1 MTTQAISVPR
11 PDAGPDAG
19 PGRGGFGGLVRAEWT
34 KFRSVRGWVIGM
46 ILAAL
51 LTIFLGVFAA
61 ANASIGCQINGGP
74 PKSGKACLPYIPHG
88 PGGEIVTDSFYFA
101 RQPLAGNGT
110 ITVRVISLS
119 GKHVNLG
126 SGGPVQ
132 VGSGDL
138 VPGLAEWAK
147 AGIIVKQ
154 STRQGSAYAAMMV
167 TDGHGVQ
174 MQYNFTGDTAGMP
187 GAVSAANPRWLR
199 LTRSGDTITGYDSA
213 DGTRWTQVGTV
224 RLTGLPSTVQV
235 GMFATSPGY
244 TVTQDSFGG
253 SGSTGGPAQA
263 TGVFDHVSLS
273 GGAPGSTWTGTAV
286 GGGGA
291 VGGGPG
297 PGPVPGGGPAPFTRS
312 GGTFTLTGSGDIAP
326 VTPGPNSPLPTV
338 TIGQSLTGAFLG
350 LIAIVMVAAMFF
362 STEYRRGLIRITLAA
377 TPRRGAV
384 LAAKAVVI
392 GAVAFVT
399 GLVAAVVSIGIGVP
413 KEENHGQVLLTAPL
427 LTEARVIVGTA
438 AMLAVAAVFAVA
450 LGAILRRSA
459 AAITI
464 AVVTV
469 VMPFLL
475 TALNVVPAGA
485 GDWLLR
491 LTPAAGLAI
500 EQSIPRY
507 AQVTTV
513 TSPVQ
518 GYYPLSP
525 GLPCCACGRRRP
537 LPSRWSCCGG
547 GTHERRHGDAA
558 GGDDDHGGSAG
569 GEPAPRAARRVDQ
582 AAHGVWAC
590 LAAPRDR
597 GADHRGQRRGCRGH
611 SLPAEPDLPGRHDQ
625 AQPDR
630 DPVRPGRGR
639 DPGGAGVL

>member
-1 MTTQAISVPR
+1 MTTQAISLPR
-11 PDAGPDAG
+11 PDAGPEAG
-19 PGRGGFGGLVRAEWT
+19 PGRGGFGGLVRAEWI

-61 ANASIGCQINGGP
+61 ANASIGCQLNGGP

-88 PGGEIVTDSFYFA
+88 PGGEIVTDSFSFA
-101 RQPLAGNGT
+101 RQPLTGNGT
-110 ITVRVISLS
+110 ITAEVTSLT
-119 GKHVNLG
+119 GKHANL
-126 SGGPVQ
+126 SSGPVQ
-132 VGSGDL
+132 VGNGNM

-154 STRQGSAYAAMMV
+154 STHQGSAYAAMMV
-167 TDGHGVQ
+167 TDGHGVR

-187 GAVSAANPRWLR
+187 GAVSAAHPRWLR

-213 DGTRWTQVGTV
+213 DGTHWTQVAV
-224 RLTGLPSTVQV
+224 VQLTGLPSTVQV

-244 TVTQDSFGG
+244 TVTQNSFGG
-253 SGSTGGPAQA
+253 SSNNGGPAQA
-263 TGVFDHVSLS
+263 TGVFDHVSLA
-273 GGAPGSTWTGTAV
+273 GGAAGSSWTPAAI
-286 GGGGA
+286 GGGGPA
-291 VGGGPG
+291 GGGPG
-297 PGPVPGGGPAPFTRS
+297 PGGGGSAPFARY
-312 GGTFTLTGSGDIAP
+312 GGRYTLTGSGDIAP
-326 VTPGPNSPLPTV
+326 VTPGPGSSLPTV
-338 TIGQSLTGAFLG
+338 TIGQSLAGVFLG
-350 LIAIVMVAAMFF
+350 LIVIVVVAAMFF

-399 GLVAAVVSIGIGVP
+399 GLVAAVVSVGVGVP
-413 KEENHGQVLLTAPL
+413 KEESSGQVLLTAPL
-427 LTEARVIVGTA
+427 LTEVRVIVGTA

-475 TALNVVPAGA
+475 AALNVVPAGV

-507 AQVTTV
+507 AQVTTI

-525 GLPCCACGRRRP
+525 YAGFAVLCLWAAAALALALVMLRRR
-537 LPSRWSCCGG
+537 
-547 GTHERRHGDAA
+547 DA
-558 GGDDDHGGSAG
+558 
-569 GEPAPRAARRVDQ
+569 
-582 AAHGVWAC
+582 
-590 LAAPRDR
+590 
-597 GADHRGQRRGCRGH
+597 
-611 SLPAEPDLPGRHDQ
+611 
-625 AQPDR
+625 
-630 DPVRPGRGR
+630 
-639 DPGGAGVL
+639 

>member
-11 PDAGPDAG
+11 PDAGPDAA
-19 PGRGGFGGLVRAEWT
+19 PGWGGFGGLVRAEWI

-88 PGGEIVTDSFYFA
+88 PGGEIVTDSFYLV
-101 RQPLAGNGT
+101 RQPLTGNGT
-110 ITVRVISLS
+110 ITAEVTSLT
-119 GKHVNLG
+119 GAHANL
-126 SGGPVQ
+126 SSGPVQ
-132 VGSGDL
+132 AGNGNM

-147 AGIIVKQ
+147 AGIIIKQ
-154 STRQGSAYAAMMV
+154 GTHQGSAYAAMMV
-167 TDGHGVQ
+167 TGNHGVR

-187 GAVSAANPRWLR
+187 GAVSAAHPRWLR

-213 DGTRWTQVGTV
+213 DGTHWTRVGTV
-224 RLTGLPSTVQV
+224 QLTRLPSTVQA

-244 TVTQDSFGG
+244 TVTQNSFGG
-253 SGSTGGPAQA
+253 ASNNSGPAQA
-263 TGVFDHVSLS
+263 TGVFDHVSLA
-273 GGAPGSTWTGTAV
+273 GGAPGSTWTGTAI
-286 GGGGA
+286 GGGGPA
-291 VGGGPG
+291 GGGPG
-297 PGPVPGGGPAPFTRS
+297 PGSGGSVPFTRNA
-312 GGTFTLTGSGDIAP
+312 GRFTLTGSGDIAP
-326 VTPGPNSPLPTV
+326 VTPGPDSPLPTV
-338 TIGQSLTGAFLG
+338 TIGQSLAGAFLG
-350 LIAIVMVAAMFF
+350 LIAIVVVAAMFF
-362 STEYRRGLIRITLAA
+362 SSEYRRGLIRTTLAA

-392 GAVAFVT
+392 GAVTFVI
-399 GLVAAVVSIGIGVP
+399 GLVAAAVSIDVGVQ
-413 KEENHGQVLLTAPL
+413 KEEHSGQVLLTAPW
-427 LTEARVIVGTA
+427 LTEVRVIVGTA
-438 AMLAVAAVFAVA
+438 AMLAVAAIFAVA

-475 TALNVVPAGA
+475 TALNIVPAGV

-507 AQVTTV
+507 SQVTTV
-513 TSPVQ
+513 ISPVQ

-525 GLPCCACGRRRP
+525 YAGFAVLCLWAAAALALALVMLRRR
-537 LPSRWSCCGG
+537 
-547 GTHERRHGDAA
+547 DA
-558 GGDDDHGGSAG
+558 
-569 GEPAPRAARRVDQ
+569 
-582 AAHGVWAC
+582 
-590 LAAPRDR
+590 
-597 GADHRGQRRGCRGH
+597 
-611 SLPAEPDLPGRHDQ
+611 
-625 AQPDR
+625 
-630 DPVRPGRGR
+630 
-639 DPGGAGVL
+639 